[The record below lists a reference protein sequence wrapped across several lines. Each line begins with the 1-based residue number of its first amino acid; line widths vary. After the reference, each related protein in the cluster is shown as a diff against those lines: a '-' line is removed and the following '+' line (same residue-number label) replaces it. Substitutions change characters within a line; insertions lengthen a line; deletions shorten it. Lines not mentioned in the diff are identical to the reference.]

1 MSNCFSCH
9 VCDLLNE
16 VDEIIKNI
24 TDINKQI
31 TKGEDLNEW
40 SNKIPNISQMKINNP
55 RNLLDLI
62 QNNFADN
69 KNKIGRSIEKLED
82 LDALHP
88 FFIDV
93 LKIDDQHIIDVIE
106 EPINNEMTRLVSEF
120 NTYKYY
126 IIQQEEAK
134 KIEK

>member
-1 MSNCFSCH
+1 M
-9 VCDLLNE
+9 LYTL
-16 VDEIIKNI
+16 
-24 TDINKQI
+24 
-31 TKGEDLNEW
+31 
-40 SNKIPNISQMKINNP
+40 
-55 RNLLDLI
+55 
-62 QNNFADN
+62 
-69 KNKIGRSIEKLED
+69 
-82 LDALHP
+82 

>member
-1 MSNCFSCH
+1 
-9 VCDLLNE
+9 
-16 VDEIIKNI
+16 
-24 TDINKQI
+24 
-31 TKGEDLNEW
+31 
-40 SNKIPNISQMKINNP
+40 MKINNP

-69 KNKIGRSIEKLED
+69 KNKFGRSIEKLED

-120 NTYKYY
+120 NAYKYY
-126 IIQQEEAK
+126 IIQQEEAE

>member
-1 MSNCFSCH
+1 M
-9 VCDLLNE
+9 LNE

-24 TDINKQI
+24 TDIYKQI

-40 SNKIPNISQMKINNP
+40 SNKIQNISQMKINNP

-69 KNKIGRSIEKLED
+69 KNKFGRSIEKLED

-88 FFIDV
+88 FF
-93 LKIDDQHIIDVIE
+93 
-106 EPINNEMTRLVSEF
+106 
-120 NTYKYY
+120 Y
-126 IIQQEEAK
+126 
-134 KIEK
+134 